1 MTKNLP
7 FRKIFVFWVPLAAT
21 WLMMS
26 VEGPFLAAVIARLPQ
41 PRYNLAAFG
50 VAYAFALI
58 IEAPVIMIMSAST
71 ALVRD
76 RDSFLKLRNF
86 IYTINAAV
94 TVLMLLL
101 LIPSLFYFITEKLIG
116 LEPEISKLTH
126 TAVFI
131 LLPWPGAIGYR
142 RFYQGILIRANL
154 TRRVAY
160 GTLVRL
166 VFMAGTALILYVFLK
181 PHGVLIGAVAL
192 SLAVTMEALT
202 SRFMA
207 LRVVR
212 TIRQKA
218 ESDDSREAALT
229 YPSIIHFYFPL
240 ALTSMLGLGI
250 QPMVTFFLGHS
261 RMALNSLAAF
271 PVVNSLVFIF
281 RGLGLSFQEVGIAL
295 LGRKNEYYREL
306 RNFASILGL
315 MVVSILAL
323 IAFTPLSLIWYQ
335 QLSGLSAE
343 MAYFALVPTK
353 LLVIMPGLTVLLS
366 FQRALLVN
374 NKNTTPV
381 TIATLI
387 EVLTIMTVLFVTIHG
402 FDYIGIIAA
411 ATALVMGRLL
421 ANSYLYIP
429 FRSVLKRTGM
439 KTAG

>member
-7 FRKIFVFWVPLAAT
+7 FRKIFIFWIPLAAT

-26 VEGPFLAAVIARLPQ
+26 VEGPFLAALIARLPQ

-58 IEAPVIMIMSAST
+58 VEAPVIMIMSAST
-71 ALVRD
+71 ALVSD

-86 IYTINAAV
+86 IYTINVAV
-94 TVLMLLL
+94 TVLMLVL

-166 VFMAGTALILYVFLK
+166 VFMTGTAIILYTLLK
-181 PHGVLIGAVAL
+181 PHGVLVGAAAL
-192 SLAVTMEALT
+192 SLAVTMEAVT

-207 LRVVR
+207 LSVVR
-212 TIRQKA
+212 TIRQKT
-218 ESDDSREAALT
+218 ESDNSRGDSLT

-240 ALTSMLGLGI
+240 ALTSMLGLGV

-261 RMALNSLAAF
+261 RMALDSLAAF

-295 LGRKNEYYREL
+295 LGRKNEYYQEL
-306 RNFASILGL
+306 RNFASFLGL
-315 MVVSILAL
+315 AVVSILTL
-323 IAFTPLSLIWYQ
+323 IAFSPLSMIWYQ
-335 QLSGLSAE
+335 QISGLSVE
-343 MAYFALVPTK
+343 MARFAIVPTK

-366 FQRALLVN
+366 FQRAVLVN

-387 EVLTIMTVLFVTIHG
+387 EVFTIVTVLFVTIHG

-411 ATALVMGRLL
+411 ATALITGRML
-421 ANSYLYIP
+421 ANGYLYIP
-429 FRSVLKRTGM
+429 FRSVLKGTDM

>member
-26 VEGPFLAAVIARLPQ
+26 VEGPFLAAIIARLPD

-58 IEAPVIMIMSAST
+58 VEAPVIMIMSAST

-86 IYTINAAV
+86 IYTINVAV
-94 TVLMLLL
+94 TLLMLVL
-101 LIPSLFYFITEKLIG
+101 LIPSIFYFITERLIG

-131 LLPWPGAIGYR
+131 LLPWPGSIGYR

-166 VFMAGTALILYVFLK
+166 VFMTGTAVILYAFMK
-181 PHGVLIGAVAL
+181 PHGVLVGAAAL
-192 SLAVTMEALT
+192 SLAVTMEAVT

-207 LRVVR
+207 LRVVK
-212 TIRQKA
+212 TIRQKT
-218 ESDDSREAALT
+218 ESDNSGENSLT

-306 RNFASILGL
+306 RKFASILGL
-315 MVVSILAL
+315 AVVSVLAL
-323 IAFTPLSLIWYQ
+323 IAFTPFAMIWYRQ
-335 QLSGLSAE
+335 ISGLSAE
-343 MAYFALVPTK
+343 MARFAIVPTK

-374 NKNTTPV
+374 NKHTTPV

-387 EVLTIMTVLFVTIHG
+387 EVLTIVTVLFVTIQG

-411 ATALVMGRLL
+411 ATALVTGRLL

-429 FRSVLKRTGM
+429 FRSVLKRTDM
-439 KTAG
+439 KTVG